1 MTRTICLN
9 EVNPKITGRVLRG
22 AAGIG
27 MAAAALSG
35 YWSHPLA
42 LFALLSASIYVT
54 TSAIIGRG
62 LWDGLI
68 KPSTAA
74 DPGNVTIPERTARG
88 VTAAAVMGAIVSGT
102 LVLDAADV
110 FMLMLAGVYAA
121 ASAITAW
128 DPLRAL
134 FDAGPDAAPVD
145 AGLRKAIPATVG
157 QTGLAGVGQ
166 AAEQDAA

>member
-1 MTRTICLN
+1 
-9 EVNPKITGRVLRG
+9 
-22 AAGIG
+22 

-42 LFALLSASIYVT
+42 LFVLLSASIYVT
-54 TSAIIGRG
+54 TSAIVGRG
-62 LWDGLI
+62 LWDALMDS
-68 KPSTAA
+68 STAA
-74 DPGNVTIPERTARG
+74 DQGNVTAPERAARG
-88 VTAAAVMGAIVSGT
+88 ITAAAVTGAALSGA
-102 LVLDAADV
+102 LVLNAAEV
-110 FMLMLAGVYAA
+110 FVLMAAGLYAA

-134 FDAGPDAAPVD
+134 FGTGADAAPVD

-166 AAEQDAA
+166 DAEQDAA